1 MNSLFILLAL
11 SAPAFAAISYVLP
24 GTTEQ
29 TAWNGLSNA
38 NHTPTSST
46 TSPWGPI
53 ASNTSA
59 TFAKVSG
66 PSYFYSAGIY
76 GWHTA
81 GSVYSFVD
89 EAPISGLSTLI
100 LQGRFNQAPLSVTLS
115 LNGGSQNLGA
125 DFTATQYF
133 APGGMGGGTVDD
145 YAWQWD
151 LSSYAG
157 TISNYTI
164 TFSAPPSTVIYSTAP
179 LTIDAGNTFAQVIPE
194 PSAALLGL
202 TALAFTGV
210 RRRRA

>member
-1 MNSLFILLAL
+1 MKSLFILLAL

-29 TAWNGLSNA
+29 SAWNGLSNA
-38 NHTPTSST
+38 NYTPTSST

-53 ASNTSA
+53 TSNTSA
-59 TFAKVSG
+59 TFAKASG
-66 PSYFYSAGIY
+66 PSYFYGSGIY

-89 EAPISGLSTLI
+89 NAPISDLSTI
-100 LQGRFNQAPLSVTLS
+100 VLQGRFNQAPLSVTLS
-115 LNGGSQNLGA
+115 LNGGSQNLTA
-125 DFTATQYF
+125 DFTAKQYF

-151 LSSYAG
+151 LSSFGG
-157 TISNYTI
+157 TITDYTI
-164 TFSAPPSTVIYSTAP
+164 TFSAPPSTVIYSSAP

-194 PSAALLGL
+194 PSVALLGFA
-202 TALAFTGV
+202 ALAFTGI